1 MGCGMVNIDDEIDPI
16 KVRTGLFAI
25 ITARLEDANMLAVR
39 GQSRGLN
46 TADARNYITD
56 IQSILDEIQI
66 QLDAAELIE

>member
-25 ITARLEDANMLAVR
+25 ITARLEDANILAVK
-39 GQSRGLN
+39 GQSRDLN
-46 TADARNYITD
+46 TAYARHHITD

-66 QLDAAELIE
+66 QLDAAELI

>member
-1 MGCGMVNIDDEIDPI
+1 MGCGMVNIDDEIDPL

-25 ITARLEDANMLAVR
+25 ITARTEDANMLAVR

>member
-1 MGCGMVNIDDEIDPI
+1 MLEQVP
-16 KVRTGLFAI
+16 KSSGLFAI
-25 ITARLEDANMLAVR
+25 ITARLEDANMLAVK

-46 TADARNYITD
+46 TANARNYITD